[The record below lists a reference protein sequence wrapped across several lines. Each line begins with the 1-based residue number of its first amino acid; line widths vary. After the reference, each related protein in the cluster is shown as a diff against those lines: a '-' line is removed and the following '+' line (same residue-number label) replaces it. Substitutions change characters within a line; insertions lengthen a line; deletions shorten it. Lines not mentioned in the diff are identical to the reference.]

1 MKKMNLKK
9 QCILFMAAALMF
21 TGMPL
26 SAAASEANA
35 DSAETIVT
43 ETVAETSVSEQA
55 EPAEVT
61 EGEKKEAY
69 QIVYNP
75 GEQIKVP
82 KSLFEGYSG
91 SIKKV
96 YVKGIGEIPGRF
108 YYENLLIDI
117 PFDRDVKKGVYPI
130 DVTFQHD
137 EVASGVIE
145 FVVEEDM
152 KGVHIQNTV
161 VNFDGTKDAVFR
173 FTNGTGKNRIVE
185 LQNIDF
191 TAKYWHE
198 GDDDSE
204 VQGFYIDPRKEN
216 HKKYISYDL
225 EKGEVRI
232 KKEYFKTQLGQITC
246 GSRLMLWVY
255 PVHHMDL
262 KLANGQI
269 AQVFHYPTDEAILS
283 KDFKNPGDARWYFVN
298 YYEDDGK
305 PVEPEEPEKTDPV
318 EDFVKR
324 LYTNIL
330 QREADASGLKAWT
343 DVLKSGKEQGAKV
356 AQGFIESP
364 EFQKRKL
371 TDTQYLEILY
381 QTFFDRKADKAG
393 LDAWLDVLDSGLSR
407 MHVFKGFAES
417 NEFTEICEEYG
428 IIRGNVT
435 LTAPMDQNEGV
446 TKFIVRCYR
455 LCLGRDADKDGL
467 NSWCTQILTG
477 KNTAKEAAHGFVFS
491 DEFKKKNL
499 SDKEYVKTM
508 YRVFMDREADPAG
521 LNSWVK
527 VLKSG
532 KSREHVFNGFADSNE
547 FRKICASYGIK

>member
-26 SAAASEANA
+26 SAAAAEANA
-35 DSAETIVT
+35 GSAEAIVT
-43 ETVAETSVSEQA
+43 ETVAETSGSGQT
-55 EPAEVT
+55 EPAEAV

-75 GEQIKVP
+75 GVQVKVP
-82 KSLFEGYSG
+82 KSLFEGYRG
-91 SIKKV
+91 SVKKV
-96 YVKGIGEIPGRF
+96 YAEGIGEIPGRF

-477 KNTAKEAAHGFVFS
+477 KNTAKEVAHGFVFS
-491 DEFKKKNL
+491 DEFIKKNL

-521 LNSWVK
+521 LDAWVK

-532 KSREHVFNGFADSNE
+532 KSREHVFNGFADSGE
-547 FRKICASYGIK
+547 FKEICAEYGIR

>member
-26 SAAASEANA
+26 SAAASEANE
-35 DSAETIVT
+35 DSAEAIVT
-43 ETVAETSVSEQA
+43 ETVAETSGSEQT

-96 YVKGIGEIPGRF
+96 YAEGIGEIEGRF

-152 KGVHIQNTV
+152 KGVHIINSV

-173 FTNGTGKNRIVE
+173 FTNGTGKNRITEFKEVS
-185 LQNIDF
+185 F
-191 TAKYWHE
+191 TARYSHE
-198 GDDDSE
+198 GDDESE
-204 VQGFYIDPRKEN
+204 TKGFWLSSDRESY
-216 HKKYISYDL
+216 KKYASCNL
-225 EKGEVRI
+225 EKGELRV
-232 KKEYFKTQLGQITC
+232 KKEFFKTQVGQIH
-246 GSRLMLWVY
+246 GSRLMPWVY
-255 PVHHMDL
+255 RAYNTEFV
-262 KLANGQI
+262 LANGQTI
-269 AQVFHYPTDEAILS
+269 QIFHYPTDEATLS
-283 KDFKNPGDARWYFVN
+283 KDFKNPGDDRWYFVN
-298 YYEDDGK
+298 HYKDNGI
-305 PVEPEEPEKTDPV
+305 VEETDPV
-318 EDFVKR
+318 EDFVER

-330 QREADASGLKAWT
+330 QREADPSGLKAWT

-371 TDTQYLEILY
+371 SNTQYLEILY

-393 LDAWLDVLDSGLSR
+393 LDAWLGVLDSGLSR

-455 LCLGRDADKDGL
+455 LCLGREADKDGL
-467 NSWCTQILTG
+467 NSWCTQILSG

-499 SDKEYVKTM
+499 SDTEYVKTM

-521 LNSWVK
+521 LNAWVK

-532 KSREHVFNGFADSNE
+532 KSREHVFNGFADSGE
-547 FRKICASYGIK
+547 FKEICAEYGIR

>member
-26 SAAASEANA
+26 SAAASEANE
-35 DSAETIVT
+35 DSAEAIVT
-43 ETVAETSVSEQA
+43 ETVAETSGSEQT

-96 YVKGIGEIPGRF
+96 YAEGIGDIPGRF
-108 YYENLLIDI
+108 NYDNLVIDI

-161 VNFDGTKDAVFR
+161 VNFDGTQDAVFR

-255 PVHHMDL
+255 PVHHMNL

-269 AQVFHYPTDEAILS
+269 AQVFHYPTDEATLS
-283 KDFKNPGDARWYFVN
+283 KDFKNPGDDRWYFVN
-298 YYEDDGK
+298 HYKDNGI
-305 PVEPEEPEKTDPV
+305 VEETDPV
-318 EDFVKR
+318 EDFVER

-330 QREADASGLKAWT
+330 QREADPSGLKAWT

-371 TDTQYLEILY
+371 SNTQYLEILY

-393 LDAWLDVLDSGLSR
+393 LDAWLGVLDSGLSR

-455 LCLGRDADKDGL
+455 LCLGREADKDGL
-467 NSWCTQILTG
+467 NSWCTQILSG

-499 SDKEYVKTM
+499 SDTEYVKTM

-521 LNSWVK
+521 LNAWVK

-532 KSREHVFNGFADSNE
+532 KSREHVFNGFADSGE
-547 FRKICASYGIK
+547 FKEICAEYGIR

>member
-26 SAAASEANA
+26 SAAASEANE
-35 DSAETIVT
+35 DSAEAIVT
-43 ETVAETSVSEQA
+43 ETVAETSGSEQT

-96 YVKGIGEIPGRF
+96 YAEGIGDIPGRF
-108 YYENLLIDI
+108 NYDNLVIDI

-161 VNFDGTKDAVFR
+161 VNFDGTQDAVFR

-255 PVHHMDL
+255 PVHHMNL

-269 AQVFHYPTDEAILS
+269 AQVFHYPTNEATLS
-283 KDFKNPGDARWYFVN
+283 KDFKNPGDDRWYFVN
-298 YYEDDGK
+298 HYKDNGI
-305 PVEPEEPEKTDPV
+305 VEETDPV
-318 EDFVKR
+318 EDFVER

-330 QREADASGLKAWT
+330 QREADPSGLKAWT

-371 TDTQYLEILY
+371 SNTQYLEILY

-393 LDAWLDVLDSGLSR
+393 LDAWLGVLDSGLSR

-455 LCLGRDADKDGL
+455 LCLGREADKDGL
-467 NSWCTQILTG
+467 NSWCTQILSG

-499 SDKEYVKTM
+499 SDTEYVKTM

-521 LNSWVK
+521 LNAWVK

-532 KSREHVFNGFADSNE
+532 KSREHVFNGFADSGE
-547 FRKICASYGIK
+547 FKEICAEYGIR

>member
-26 SAAASEANA
+26 SAAASEANE
-35 DSAETIVT
+35 DSAEAIVT
-43 ETVAETSVSEQA
+43 ETVAETSGSEQT

-96 YVKGIGEIPGRF
+96 YAEGSGDIPGRF
-108 YYENLLIDI
+108 NYDNLVIDI

-161 VNFDGTKDAVFR
+161 VNFDGTQDAVFR

-255 PVHHMDL
+255 PVHHMNL

-269 AQVFHYPTDEAILS
+269 AQVFHYPTDEATLS
-283 KDFKNPGDARWYFVN
+283 KDFKNPGDDRWYFVN
-298 YYEDDGK
+298 HYKDNGI
-305 PVEPEEPEKTDPV
+305 VEETDPV
-318 EDFVKR
+318 EDFVER

-330 QREADASGLKAWT
+330 QREADPSGLKAWT

-371 TDTQYLEILY
+371 SNTQYLEILY

-393 LDAWLDVLDSGLSR
+393 LDAWLGVLDSGLSR

-455 LCLGRDADKDGL
+455 LCLGREADKDGL
-467 NSWCTQILTG
+467 NSWCTQILSG

-499 SDKEYVKTM
+499 SDTEYVKTM

-521 LNSWVK
+521 LNAWVK

-532 KSREHVFNGFADSNE
+532 KSREHVFNGFADSGE
-547 FRKICASYGIK
+547 FKEICAEYGIR

>member
-75 GEQIKVP
+75 GVQVKVP
-82 KSLFEGYSG
+82 KSLFEGYRG
-91 SIKKV
+91 SVKKV
-96 YVKGIGEIPGRF
+96 YAEGIGEIPGRF
-108 YYENLLIDI
+108 WYDDMLIDI
-117 PFDRDVKKGVYPI
+117 PLDRDVKKGVYPI
-130 DVTFQHD
+130 DVTFQYD
-137 EVASGVIE
+137 DVASGIIE
-145 FVVEEDM
+145 LVVEEDM
-152 KGVHIQNTV
+152 KGIYILNSV

-173 FTNGTGKNRIVE
+173 FKNGTGKNRITKLKDVS
-185 LQNIDF
+185 F
-191 TAKYWHE
+191 TARYWHE

-204 VQGFYIDPRKEN
+204 VTGFGLDSDRESY
-216 HKKYISYDL
+216 KKYATCDL
-225 EKGEVRI
+225 EKGELRV
-232 KKEYFKTQLGQITC
+232 KKDFFKTQLGQVTC
-246 GSRLMLWVY
+246 GSRLMPWVY
-255 PVHHMDL
+255 PVSNMEFE
-262 KLANGQI
+262 LASGETVR
-269 AQVFHYPTDEAILS
+269 VFYDITHEATLS
-283 KDFKNPGDARWYFVN
+283 KDFKNPGDNRWYFVN
-298 YYEDDGK
+298 HYKDDGK

-491 DEFKKKNL
+491 DEFIKKNL

-521 LNSWVK
+521 LDAWVK

-532 KSREHVFNGFADSNE
+532 KSREHVFNGFADSGE
-547 FRKICASYGIK
+547 FKEICAEYGIR